1 MEKGRKVRINISP
14 EERIKR
20 IELRLPITKQLVYYD
35 TDKNKYN
42 IVSYNVYEEHKSYKT
57 IEVEL
62 ENNKK
67 VKIHEAYLREMQRPD
82 FERYIEELIKNNYK
96 EGNK

>member
-1 MEKGRKVRINISP
+1 MKINISP
-14 EERIKR
+14 EERIRR
-20 IELRLPITKQLVYYD
+20 IELKLPVTKQLVYYD

-42 IVSYNVYEEHKSYKT
+42 IVSYNIYEEHKSYKT

-82 FERYIEELIKNNYK
+82 FERYIEEFIKNNYK
-96 EGNK
+96 EENK

>member
-1 MEKGRKVRINISP
+1 MKINISP
-14 EERIKR
+14 EERIRR
-20 IELRLPITKQLVYYD
+20 IELKLPVTKQLVYYD

-42 IVSYNVYEEHKSYKT
+42 IVFYNVYEEHKSYKT

-82 FERYIEELIKNNYK
+82 FERYMEELIKKYK
-96 EGNK
+96 EENK

>member
-1 MEKGRKVRINISP
+1 MERGRKMKINVSP
-14 EERIKR
+14 EERIRR
-20 IELRLPITKQLVYYD
+20 IELKLPVTKQLVYYD

-82 FERYIEELIKNNYK
+82 FERYMEELIKKYK
-96 EGNK
+96 EENK

>member
-1 MEKGRKVRINISP
+1 MKINISP
-14 EERIKR
+14 EERIRR
-20 IELRLPITKQLVYYD
+20 IELKLPVTKQLVYYD

-42 IVSYNVYEEHKSYKT
+42 IVSYNVYEEHESYKT

-96 EGNK
+96 EENK